1 MKYDNCKNCKS
12 NCEHAGKDR
21 EFICPGGI
29 TCKIL
34 YSKEAQAKAAADFVN
49 AIKIIANKPENLD
62 NLESY
67 LSYHFTEWLEKYANT
82 PDNIAAEMREFAE
95 IDFEI
100 D

>member
-1 MKYDNCKNCKS
+1 MK
-12 NCEHAGKDR
+12 
-21 EFICPGGI
+21 
-29 TCKIL
+29 
-34 YSKEAQAKAAADFVN
+34 KEAQAKAAADFVN